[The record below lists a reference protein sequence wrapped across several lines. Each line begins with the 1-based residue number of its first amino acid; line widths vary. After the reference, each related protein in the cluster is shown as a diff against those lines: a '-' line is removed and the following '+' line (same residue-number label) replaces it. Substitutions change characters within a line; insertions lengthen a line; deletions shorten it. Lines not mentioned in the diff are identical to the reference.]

1 MMRPPFTEDI
11 DRILETMARL
21 SEAGGESPDDQIHMF
36 RKSGKRVRALIEL
49 FYPGRGGEVRRL
61 RRKIAEVARTLS
73 HARDRHVAIRTAKQ
87 ILASVEGPVI
97 KGAANR
103 MLQEFIEEYSSDL
116 EKDSETLRGGFLLAC
131 QRIGKLRKRFREIAA
146 SVKATEPSIGLL
158 HSYRLGR
165 TRVKHVMTE
174 PVESE
179 RFHDLRKVTKQL
191 GYQMDWMEGAG
202 RLSLPSMKNRCGEL
216 GDLLGDALDLKRL
229 AEQVEDWL
237 LNKQAK
243 GGKAKKADA
252 KVASE
257 LVLELFA
264 SGMAQCRE
272 STNLAC
278 RLYFEGGKSFSRR
291 LGFDESVNR

>member
-1 MMRPPFTEDI
+1 MMHPPFTEDI

-21 SEAGGESPDDQIHMF
+21 SEAGGESLDDQIHMF
-36 RKSGKRVRALIEL
+36 RKSGKRVRALMEL

-61 RRKIAEVARTLS
+61 RRKIAEVARMLS
-73 HARDRHVAIRTAKQ
+73 HARDRHVAIRTANQ
-87 ILASVEGPVI
+87 ILANVEGPVI

-103 MLQEFIEEYSSDL
+103 ILQQFVEEYSSDL
-116 EKDSETLRGGFLLAC
+116 EKDSETDRGEFLRAC

-146 SVKATEPSIGLL
+146 RINAVEPAMGLL

-202 RLSLPSMKNRCGEL
+202 RLSLPSMNDRCGEL
-216 GDLLGDALDLKRL
+216 GDLLGDGLDLKRL

-237 LNKQAK
+237 LNKQAE

-257 LVLELFA
+257 LVLTLFA

-291 LGFDESVNR
+291 LGFDESVN